1 MHVDFYEVTEEK
13 EIIRGVPVKLAGLAQ
28 GVRDGGRMNMSIR
41 KINVKAP
48 FNKIPEFLSIDVTA
62 LQLGKAIKVGQL
74 SFEGLELVTPKE
86 VVVCSI
92 KATRNSRTAAVA
104 EAE

>member
-1 MHVDFYEVTEEK
+1 M
-13 EIIRGVPVKLAGLAQ
+13 
-28 GVRDGGRMNMSIR
+28 
-41 KINVKAP
+41 
-48 FNKIPEFLSIDVTA
+48 IPEFLSIDVTA

-92 KATRNSRTAAVA
+92 KATRNSRTAAAA